1 MRQIALDIGVD
12 VGPTLSNFEPAHNAA
27 ALEHLQLWLAGDT
40 RSPVPTYLWG
50 EQGSGK
56 SHLLAAVAQAITSQG
71 HSVGWLDA
79 TISEPSAFDIQ
90 WDVVLMDDVQSY
102 SAVQQHAAFNW
113 FVHAATPGSARQ
125 PWVLAAGLLPPQDL
139 PLREDLRTRLGWG
152 HVFYLQVLGEN
163 ERRAVLVRHAQA
175 LGMTLNTDLLDYL
188 LSRFSRDLGHL
199 IDLLQRLD
207 AFALQTQRPLTIPL
221 LRAMLDES

>member
-152 HVFYLQVLGEN
+152 HVFHLQVLGEN

-199 IDLLQRLD
+199 IDLLHRLD